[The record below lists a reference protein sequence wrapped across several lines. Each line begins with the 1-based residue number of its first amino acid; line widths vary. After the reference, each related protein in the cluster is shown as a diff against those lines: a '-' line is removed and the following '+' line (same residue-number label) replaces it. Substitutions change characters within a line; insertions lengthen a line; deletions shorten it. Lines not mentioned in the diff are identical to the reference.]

1 MPAIERT
8 SQFFRIADTLRA
20 QSQKKQPFAPV
31 QSPPRAKSN
40 FTTHSAEVRKYLNA
54 TTTKLER
61 LAKLAT
67 SKSVFDD
74 PTQEI
79 EELSFVVKDDIKML
93 HARVAELQR
102 TINAKS
108 KGTADNDQIAQHSK
122 AVVSAM
128 NSQLIT
134 TTTGFKDVLQSRAD
148 NMKSQ
153 HDRRGQFNN
162 GGSTFG
168 QALIATPS
176 PAKGPSNMFANPCE
190 EPGNVNRPL
199 LGGNQLGRSG
209 MDGMGGTKQE
219 EDYDDESCVIN
230 VPSMEQM
237 QMVPANSYGKAR
249 VEAVENIQKTMTE
262 LAEVFGQLN
271 VMMQTQGEMV
281 ATIDNNVEDTVVN
294 VTAAQD
300 MWVNYLERISSN
312 RMLAIKIFS
321 ILLAFGLFFI
331 VFLK

>member
-1 MPAIERT
+1 MPAVERT
-8 SQFFRIADTLRA
+8 SQFFQIADTLRA
-20 QSQKKQPFAPV
+20 QSQKQPFAPV
-31 QSPPRAKSN
+31 QPPPGTKSN
-40 FTTHSAEVRKYLNA
+40 FTTQSAEVRKYLNA

-79 EELSFVVKDDIKML
+79 EELSFVVKDDIKLL

-108 KGTADNDQIAQHSK
+108 KGTADNDQIAEHSR

-148 NMKSQ
+148 SMKSQ

-168 QALIATPS
+168 HALIATPS

-190 EPGNVNRPL
+190 GPGSVNRPL
-199 LGGNQLGRSG
+199 LGGNHF
-209 MDGMGGTKQE
+209 GMGGMGGGGLEQD

-237 QMVPANSYGKAR
+237 QMVPSNSYGEAR
-249 VEAVENIQKTMTE
+249 VAAVENIQKTMTE

-271 VMMQTQGEMV
+271 VMMQAQGELV
-281 ATIDNNVEDTVVN
+281 ASIDNNVEDTVVN